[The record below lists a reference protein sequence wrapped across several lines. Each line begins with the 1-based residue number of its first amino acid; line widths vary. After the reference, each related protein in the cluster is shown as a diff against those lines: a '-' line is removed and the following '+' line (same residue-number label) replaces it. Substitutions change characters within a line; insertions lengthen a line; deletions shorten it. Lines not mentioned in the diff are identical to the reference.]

1 MIHTNI
7 EECLPNLLH
16 TPRRYPPQVPRF
28 QEEADQAVKAIH
40 NCIESKTK
48 QSNMQKLGNTYTE
61 ISNVDNKR
69 NGCLI
74 MTIQQKK
81 NCITKRKS

>member
-1 MIHTNI
+1 
-7 EECLPNLLH
+7 
-16 TPRRYPPQVPRF
+16 
-28 QEEADQAVKAIH
+28 
-40 NCIESKTK
+40 
-48 QSNMQKLGNTYTE
+48 MQKLGNTYTE